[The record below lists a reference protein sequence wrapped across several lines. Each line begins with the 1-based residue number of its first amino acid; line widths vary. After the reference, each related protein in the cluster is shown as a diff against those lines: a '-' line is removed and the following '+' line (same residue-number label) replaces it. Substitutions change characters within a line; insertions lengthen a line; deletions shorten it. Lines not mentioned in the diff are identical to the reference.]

1 MWNLIGLIIIFPLIG
16 ALTNTFAGWKFDKK
30 RIGWIACGSVGL
42 SFLMALIF
50 AIAFYLKAGGENFI
64 EAIWYNWISS
74 GNLSI
79 DFGFRIDWLSLIM
92 ALTVSFVGLLIH
104 IYSVGYMWEDEGYRR
119 YFIYLNLFM
128 FMMLLLVLANNLA
141 LLFIGWEGVGLCS
154 YLLIGYWFERDAA
167 AEAGKK
173 AFIVNR
179 IGDFGFLLGL
189 FLTFKIF
196 GSLNYSFI
204 EYSIGNNIE
213 PTTVLAIALLL
224 FCGAIGKSAQFPLYV
239 WLPDAMEGPTP
250 VSALI
255 HAATMVTAGVYMVCR
270 MNFLFHKSLYA
281 LLVVSVV
288 GLFTAFFAATMALVN
303 KDFKRVLAYSTISQ
317 LGYMFAGAGAGA
329 YIAAIFHLVTHA
341 FFKALLF
348 MGSGAVMHA
357 LSGELNI
364 EKMGG
369 LKDKM
374 KKTTMTFL
382 AASLAIS
389 GIFPFAGFWS
399 KDAILAGVWNKFG
412 WAIWCIGIITASLTS
427 FYIFR
432 LVFEVFYSPS
442 RIEEEKLQ
450 HVHEAPSIMIK
461 PMIILAI
468 LSIIGGF
475 LGLPVPKINII
486 EKALSSVMPIIH
498 LPEPGSIEFFLMVAS
513 LVFSLIGIYIAYIFY
528 IKRRELPSK
537 LASSLKP
544 AYGLLLHKYFV
555 DEIYQKLIVKPLLY
569 LSESILFKIID
580 VFIIDG
586 AVNGIA
592 RITEA
597 FSKESRKIQTGNS
610 KAYAIYIVIGI
621 ILILAFYYW
630 KIWS

>member
-16 ALTNTFAGWKFDKK
+16 VLVNTFVSWRFDKK

-42 SFLMALIF
+42 SFLTALIF
-50 AIAFYLKAGGENFI
+50 AIVFYLKSGGENFI
-64 EAIWYNWISS
+64 EAVWYNWITS

-104 IYSVGYMWEDEGYRR
+104 IYSIGYMWEDEGYRR

-189 FLTFKIF
+189 FLSYKIF

-213 PTTVLAIALLL
+213 PTTILAIALLL

-270 MNFLFHKSLYA
+270 MNFLFQKSLYA
-281 LLVVSVV
+281 LLVVSII

-329 YIAAIFHLVTHA
+329 YIAAIFHLVPHA
-341 FFKALLF
+341 FFKAVLF

-399 KDAILAGVWNKFG
+399 KDAILTGVWNKFG
-412 WAIWCIGIITASLTS
+412 WAIWLIGIITASLTS

-442 RIEEEKLQ
+442 RIEEEKFQ

-468 LSIIGGF
+468 LSIIGGL
-475 LGLPVPKINII
+475 LGLPIPKFNVI

-498 LPEPGSIEFFLMVAS
+498 LPENGSLEFFLMIAS
-513 LVFSLIGIYIAYIFY
+513 LVFSLFGIYIAYIFY
-528 IKRRELPSK
+528 IKKRELPTK
-537 LASSLKP
+537 LSSSLKP
-544 AYGLLLHKYFV
+544 AYELLLHKYFV
-555 DEIYQKLIVKPLLY
+555 DEIYQKLVVKPLLY
-569 LSESILFKIID
+569 LSENFLFKIID

-586 AVNGIA
+586 SVNGIGKL
-592 RITEA
+592 TEA

>member
-16 ALTNTFAGWKFDKK
+16 VLVNTFVSWRFDKK

-42 SFLMALIF
+42 SFLTALIF
-50 AIAFYLKAGGENFI
+50 AIVFYLKSGGENFI
-64 EAIWYNWISS
+64 EAVWYNWITS

-104 IYSVGYMWEDEGYRR
+104 IYSIGYMWEDEGYRR

-189 FLTFKIF
+189 FLSYKIF
-196 GSLNYSFI
+196 GSLSYSFI

-213 PTTVLAIALLL
+213 PTTILAIALLL

-270 MNFLFHKSLYA
+270 MNFLFQKSLYA
-281 LLVVSVV
+281 LLVVSII

-399 KDAILAGVWNKFG
+399 KDAILTGVWNKFG
-412 WAIWCIGIITASLTS
+412 WAIWLIGIITASLTS

-442 RIEEEKLQ
+442 RIEEEKFQ

-468 LSIIGGF
+468 LSIIGGL
-475 LGLPVPKINII
+475 LGLPIPKFNVI

-498 LPEPGSIEFFLMVAS
+498 LPENGSLEFFLMIAS
-513 LVFSLIGIYIAYIFY
+513 LVFSLFGIYIAYIFY
-528 IKRRELPSK
+528 IKKRELPTK
-537 LASSLKP
+537 LSSSLKP
-544 AYGLLLHKYFV
+544 AYELLLHKYFV
-555 DEIYQKLIVKPLLY
+555 DEIYQKLVVKPLLY
-569 LSESILFKIID
+569 LSENFLFKIID

-586 AVNGIA
+586 SVNGIGKL
-592 RITEA
+592 TEA